1 MVENKLISVKN
12 LKVAFKIEEG
22 YVQAVNNISFDI
34 NKKEV
39 LALVGE
45 SGSGK
50 STTGK
55 AIMRLISEPGIIN
68 GGEIL
73 FNGVDLL
80 KLKENEMDLIR
91 GKEIGMIFQNPLD
104 SLNPVYSVGNQV
116 AEAII
121 LDNVPRADAF
131 KKVIDIFNDV
141 KITDS
146 EQRVQ
151 SFPHELSGGMR
162 QRVMI
167 GMMTSRNP
175 KLIIADEPT
184 TALDVTIQAQILEL
198 MREFKDK
205 YDTSILI
212 ITHDFGIVAEIADRV
227 GVMYAGEIVEIGDVF
242 TIFENPLHP
251 YTKLLMRA
259 LPRITKHEGRLETI
273 EGNVANLMNPPAGC
287 KFHDRCPYTY
297 DVCSIEEPAI
307 LEIEPG
313 HFCACHREV
322 VEYGFSSENR

>member
-1 MVENKLISVKN
+1 MDNNRLITVNNLSVVYEMQKGEI
-12 LKVAFKIEEG
+12 K
-22 YVQAVNNISFDI
+22 AVDNISFHI
-34 NKKEV
+34 EKKEI

-50 STTGK
+50 STTAK
-55 AIMRLISEPGIIN
+55 ALMRLVNHPGRISSGNVIF
-68 GGEIL
+68 GGE
-73 FNGVDLL
+73 DLL
-80 KLKENEMDLIR
+80 ELKEEDMVRIR

-104 SLNPVYSVGNQV
+104 SLNPVYKVGNQV

-121 LDNVPRADAF
+121 LDNIPRQDAI

-141 KITDS
+141 KITDAK
-146 EQRVQ
+146 ERIN

-167 GMMTSRNP
+167 GMMVSRNP

-198 MREFKDK
+198 MKSFRDK

-242 TIFENPLHP
+242 TIFENPKHP
-251 YTKLLMRA
+251 YTRLLMRA
-259 LPRITKHEGRLETI
+259 LPRITKNEGRLQVI
-273 EGNVANLMNPPAGC
+273 EGSVANLANLPEGC
-287 KFHDRCPYTY
+287 RFSERCPYVMDICIKVNPMLTERE
-297 DVCSIEEPAI
+297 S
-307 LEIEPG
+307 G
-313 HFCACHREV
+313 HFCACHKEDLNN
-322 VEYGFSSENR
+322 EFLG